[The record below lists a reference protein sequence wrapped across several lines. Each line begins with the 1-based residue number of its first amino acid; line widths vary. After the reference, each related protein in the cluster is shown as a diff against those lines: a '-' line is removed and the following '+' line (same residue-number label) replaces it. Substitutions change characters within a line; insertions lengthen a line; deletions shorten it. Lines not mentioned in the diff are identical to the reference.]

1 MCASLSEKIKAI
13 NSEQTLPPI
22 KSKEEKKSSVK
33 MDDLVFEDECYAE
46 PNDNSWWK
54 WLLIIL
60 GIDGILLAVA
70 LGRFIFVGI

>member
-1 MCASLSEKIKAI
+1 MGASLSEKIKAI
-13 NSEQTLPPI
+13 NSEQILPPT
-22 KSKEEKKSSVK
+22 KTKEEKKSPIK

-46 PNDNSWWK
+46 PNDNGWWK
-54 WLLIIL
+54 WLLIIF